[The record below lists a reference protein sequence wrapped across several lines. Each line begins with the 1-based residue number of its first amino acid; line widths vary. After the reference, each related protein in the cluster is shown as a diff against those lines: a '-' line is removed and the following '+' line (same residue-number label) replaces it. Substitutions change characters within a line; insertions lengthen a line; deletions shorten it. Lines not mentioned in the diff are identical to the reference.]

1 MAGWKALTS
10 QPPVSRSSTG
20 NVMWCKPDSVGI
32 DIPISKEKPSF
43 LFDET
48 VVTPARIAK
57 ATVSV

>member
-1 MAGWKALTS
+1 
-10 QPPVSRSSTG
+10 
-20 NVMWCKPDSVGI
+20 MWCKPDIIGI
-32 DIPISKEKPSF
+32 DIPVSKEKTSF